1 MIERCIL
8 MISVVRSYSPD
19 VDFESM
25 YDDIFELLD
34 SSDEESEFICV

>member
-1 MIERCIL
+1 

-25 YDDIFELLD
+25 CDDILELLD
-34 SSDEESEFICV
+34 SSEEEVICV

>member
-1 MIERCIL
+1 

-25 YDDIFELLD
+25 CDDILELLD
-34 SSDEESEFICV
+34 NSDVEES